1 MATRPFS
8 INLIQRISLLSGR
21 KLSMI
26 RFEGDRQLPL
36 APADAWLK
44 LRDARFLIQ
53 CVQGGTITG
62 AEPTQDQAQCKVRP
76 NLPFVQ
82 GIMEVTLRVV
92 EAQEPKVV
100 RVMVSGQGGNAT
112 CEVETR
118 LELAEKQA
126 ATHVHWSAD
135 VRKLGGMLQAAPA
148 TQVQAA
154 AQKVVD
160 ETWKLLSL
168 RIGK

>member
-1 MATRPFS
+1 
-8 INLIQRISLLSGR
+8 
-21 KLSMI
+21 MI

-36 APADAWLK
+36 APADAWQK
-44 LRDARFLIQ
+44 LRDCRFLIQ
-53 CVQGGTITG
+53 CVLGGTVSG
-62 AEPTQDQAQCKVRP
+62 AESTEDQAQCRVRP

-82 GIMEVTLRVV
+82 GTMEVTLRVV
-92 EAQEPKVV
+92 EATEPKVL
-100 RVMVSGQGGNAT
+100 RIMVSGQGSNAT
-112 CEVETR
+112 SEVETR
-118 LELAEKQA
+118 LELAEKQGG
-126 ATHVHWSAD
+126 THVHWSAD

-168 RIGK
+168 KVGK